1 MLCVRHRAS
10 VIDGQ
15 PYRAS
20 NFAYVCR
27 KICIPLC
34 SKPLRFIHL
43 TRYSYSP
50 LRLYLSPR
58 EFTKSKSALCFS
70 LARIYRI
77 TLRVTDSGS
86 GNTAYLP
93 FFKRRNIIALS
104 ASTTSATVRLRSV
117 SDRIPVVI
125 SNSAIIS
132 ALPFVLAVSIR
143 LTSSSVNVGFILH
156 PERRQ
161 ISR

>member
-1 MLCVRHRAS
+1 M
-10 VIDGQ
+10 
-15 PYRAS
+15 
-20 NFAYVCR
+20 
-27 KICIPLC
+27 CIPLC

-43 TRYSYSP
+43 MRYSYSP
-50 LRLYLSPR
+50 LRLYFSPR

-77 TLRVTDSGS
+77 TLRVTASGS
-86 GNTAYLP
+86 GNTACLP

-132 ALPFVLAVSIR
+132 ALPFVQYSFDFFVGKRRLYFTSRKMQKNADIFSITD
-143 LTSSSVNVGFILH
+143 LKH
-156 PERRQ
+156 KY
-161 ISR
+161 